1 MNRIKKVFILLLCIG
16 FFCSACSSKN
26 EVECYVTQ
34 GTIIDISDDFMIIE
48 AEDNSR
54 VRIIRKAT
62 YNAEV
67 LRLNEIIGVTLVG
80 DKVLVKYF
88 YEAGGRYP
96 GNWPVNLEF
105 IE

>member
-1 MNRIKKVFILLLCIG
+1 MLMKKIFILLFCIG
-16 FFCSACSSKN
+16 LLCSACSNKN

-54 VRIIRKAT
+54 VRIIRKAA

-67 LRLNEIIGVTLVG
+67 SRLNEIIGVTLVG

-88 YEAGGRYP
+88 YEADGRCS